1 MGRSVTPA
9 MGAKKTG
16 VSREKEPSCMRA
28 ALTIG
33 KCPSV
38 KKLGSVLKSGV
49 WVVLGACRMTVDPS
63 SH

>member
-1 MGRSVTPA
+1 
-9 MGAKKTG
+9 
-16 VSREKEPSCMRA
+16 MRA

-49 WVVLGACRMTVDPS
+49 WVVLGACRVTVDPS